1 MENLVIMFENV
12 YKGKKVIITGNTG
25 FKGSWLTLWLNKLGA
40 DLYGYS
46 NGIITSPSMYEELGL
61 SKIIKTEFSDINDIK
76 SLEQFIN
83 KVKPDFIFH
92 LAAQSLVFE
101 SFLNPTET
109 IKTNLIGTMN
119 LLEVLRSYNGECSTV
134 LITSDKVYE
143 NIEQIWG
150 YKETDQ
156 IGGKDIYSASKG
168 ASEIIINSY
177 LKTFFLNK
185 LNIKIAVG
193 RAGNVI
199 GGGDWSKNRIV
210 VDCYRAWSED
220 KKVQIRNPNATRPWQ
235 HVLEPLSGY
244 LLLGKELYFNLHNH
258 SKFNFG
264 PEQNQIKSVKSLIND
279 LFEQIDSSTLQE
291 CYSYSPSNLK
301 EANLLSL
308 NCEKAFYEL
317 RWKPT
322 LNYEQL
328 ISFTSQWYNGYYFS
342 NNSLLDLSFQ
352 QITQFENFAK
362 KNKAIWTT

>member
-279 LFEQIDSSTLQE
+279 LF
-291 CYSYSPSNLK
+291 
-301 EANLLSL
+301 
-308 NCEKAFYEL
+308 
-317 RWKPT
+317 
-322 LNYEQL
+322 
-328 ISFTSQWYNGYYFS
+328 
-342 NNSLLDLSFQ
+342 
-352 QITQFENFAK
+352 
-362 KNKAIWTT
+362 